1 MIARPSPQTMRLLV
15 RWREM
20 WRRAARALAEL
31 LPKGLYRRSLLIV
44 ILPMVLLQTAVTFVF
59 MQHHWDLVTRRLSEA
74 VARDVGALTDLYRK
88 LPPNAENDL
97 FLTNL
102 ASERFRMDATLLP
115 AGPLPPPMPKSFFD
129 ALDPLTRTLP
139 SQLKHQVQEPFWI
152 DTVGRSGLMEIRVDL
167 GGRVLRLVTRRA
179 LAYEANAHIFVLWM
193 LAAMIVLLTVAI
205 IFLRNQIRPILR
217 LARAAEDFGKGRDL
231 DFSPHGAREVR
242 QAGYAFIE
250 MKRRIERATE
260 QRTAMLNGVSH
271 DLRTILT
278 RFKLS
283 LALLDNSADSELLQ
297 KDVDEMGRILEGY
310 LAFARGDPA
319 EVSAPTN
326 LGELLEDLQADA
338 ARHGGEIGLETRGD
352 LEIRVRPMALKRC
365 IGNLVAN
372 AQRHADTVRILA
384 IRECKFVFVVVDDD
398 GKGIPVEH
406 REDVFRPF
414 YRLDE
419 ARNQDEG
426 GAGLGLAIARD
437 IARSHGGDITLSDSP
452 MGGLRAAIRIPV

>member
-1 MIARPSPQTMRLLV
+1 MMSWPKFRILRLLA
-15 RWREM
+15 RARDL
-20 WRRAARALAEL
+20 WRRAARGLADV
-31 LPKGLYRRSLLIV
+31 LPKGLYKRSLLIV

-59 MQHHWDLVTRRLSEA
+59 MQHHWELVTRRLSEA
-74 VARDVGALTDLYRK
+74 VARDVGALIDLYEK
-88 LPPNAENDL
+88 LPPGDDDA
-97 FLTNL
+97 FLASL

-115 AGPLPPPMPKSFFD
+115 EGPLPPPLPRSFFD

-139 SQLKHQVQEPFWI
+139 SELRTQVRPPFWI

-167 GGRVLRLVTRRA
+167 GDRVLRLVTRRA

-193 LAAMIVLLTVAI
+193 LAAMVVLLTVAI

-217 LARAAEDFGKGRDL
+217 LARAAEDFGKGREL
-231 DFSPHGAREVR
+231 EFNPHGAREVR

-297 KDVDEMGRILEGY
+297 KDVDEMGMMLEGY
-310 LAFARGDPA
+310 LAFARGD
-319 EVSAPTN
+319 S
-326 LGELLEDLQADA
+326 GETATLSDIGVLLEEVRADA
-338 ARHGGEIGLETRGD
+338 ERHGAEIGLKVNGN
-352 LEIRVRPMALKRC
+352 LKIRVRPMAIRRC
-365 IGNLVAN
+365 VGNLVAN
-372 AQRHADTVRILA
+372 AQRHADHVA
-384 IRECKFVFVVVDDD
+384 IAADRELKFVSIIVDDD
-398 GKGIPVEH
+398 GEGIPPFY
-406 REDVFRPF
+406 REEVFRPF
-414 YRLDE
+414 VRLDE
-419 ARNQDEG
+419 SRNQDEG

-437 IARSHGGDITLSDSP
+437 IARSHGGDIALSDSP
-452 MGGLRAAIRIPV
+452 MGGLRAAVRLPI

>member
-1 MIARPSPQTMRLLV
+1 MSGRLAFGKL
-15 RWREM
+15 RLMAQIRM
-20 WRRAARALAEL
+20 LWRRAARGLADV

-44 ILPMVLLQTAVTFVF
+44 IVPMVLLQTAVTFVF
-59 MQHHWDLVTRRLSEA
+59 MQHQWDLVARRLSDA
-74 VARDVGALTDLYRK
+74 VARDVGALTDLYQK
-88 LPPNAENDL
+88 LAPGDDDASL
-97 FLTNL
+97 VNL
-102 ASERFRMDATLLP
+102 ASERFHMDASLLP
-115 AGPLPPPMPKSFFD
+115 AGPLPPLMPRSFYG

-139 SQLKHQVQEPFWI
+139 KELKKQIAQPFWI

-167 GGRVLRLVTRRA
+167 GGRVLRVVTRRA

-193 LAAMIVLLTVAI
+193 LGAMIVLLTVAI

-217 LARAAEDFGKGRDL
+217 LAKAAEDFGKGRDL

-242 QAGYAFIE
+242 QAGHAFIE

-271 DLRTILT
+271 DLRTMLT

-283 LALLDNSADSELLQ
+283 LALLDNSADSEFLQ
-297 KDVDEMGRILEGY
+297 KDVDEMGQMLEGY
-310 LAFARGDPA
+310 LAFARGDA
-319 EVSAPTN
+319 
-326 LGELLEDLQADA
+326 GEATARVNIASMLEDLRA
-338 ARHGGEIGLETRGD
+338 ASERHGASLGVETRGNLD
-352 LEIRVRPMALKRC
+352 IRIRPMAMKRC
-365 IGNLVAN
+365 VGNLVAN
-372 AQRHADTVRILA
+372 AHRHADNVRISA
-384 IRECKFVFVVVDDD
+384 IREAQFLSIVVDDD
-398 GKGIPVEH
+398 GAGIDPAF

-426 GAGLGLAIARD
+426 GSGLGLAIARD

-452 MGGLRAAIRIPV
+452 MGGLRAAVRIPI

>member
-1 MIARPSPQTMRLLV
+1 VT
-15 RWREM
+15 
-20 WRRAARALAEL
+20 RRLAEM

-44 ILPMVLLQTAVTFVF
+44 IVPMVLLQTAVTFAF

-74 VARDVGALTDLYRK
+74 VARDVGALTDLYQK
-88 LPPNAENDL
+88 LPPGESDSLLA
-97 FLTNL
+97 NL

-115 AGPLPPPMPKSFFD
+115 AGPLPPRMPRSFYR

-139 SQLKHQVQEPFWI
+139 NEIRKQIAQPFWI

-167 GGRVLRLVTRRA
+167 GDRVLRLMTRRA

-193 LAAMIVLLTVAI
+193 LGAMIVLLTVAI

-217 LARAAEDFGKGRDL
+217 LAKAAEDFGKGRNL
-231 DFSPHGAREVR
+231 DFTPHGAREVR
-242 QAGYAFIE
+242 QAGHAFIE
-250 MKRRIERATE
+250 MKRRVERASE
-260 QRTAMLNGVSH
+260 QRTTMLNGVSH
-271 DLRTILT
+271 DLRTMLT

-297 KDVDEMGRILEGY
+297 KDVDEMGQMLEGY
-310 LAFARGDPA
+310 LAFARGDA
-319 EVSAPTN
+319 
-326 LGELLEDLQADA
+326 GESTARVNVRSILEDLRTASE
-338 ARHGGEIGLETRGD
+338 RHGASLGVETRGD
-352 LEIRVRPMALKRC
+352 LNIRIRPMAMKRC
-365 IGNLVAN
+365 VGNLVVN
-372 AQRHADTVRILA
+372 AQRHAETVRVSA
-384 IRECKFVFVVVDDD
+384 TREAQFVSIVVDDD
-398 GKGIPVEH
+398 GAGIDPAY

-452 MGGLRAAIRIPV
+452 MGGLRAAVRIPI

>member
-1 MIARPSPQTMRLLV
+1 MSSLV
-15 RWREM
+15 TFRSLRVLAQIRM
-20 WRRAARALAEL
+20 AWRRGARRLAEV
-31 LPKGLYRRSLLIV
+31 LPKGLYKRSLLIV
-44 ILPMVLLQTAVTFVF
+44 IVPMVLLQTAVTFAF
-59 MQHHWDLVTRRLSEA
+59 MQHHWELVTRRLSEA
-74 VARDVGALTDLYRK
+74 VARDVGALTDLYQK
-88 LPPNAENDL
+88 LPPGADDA
-97 FLTNL
+97 FLANL

-115 AGPLPPPMPKSFFD
+115 AGPLPPAMPKSFYG

-139 SQLKHQVQEPFWI
+139 NQIRRQIAQPFWL
-152 DTVGRSGLMEIRVDL
+152 DTIGRSGLMEIRVDL
-167 GGRVLRLVTRRA
+167 GDRVLRLVTRRA

-193 LAAMIVLLTVAI
+193 LGAMIVLLTVAI

-283 LALLDNSADSELLQ
+283 LALLDNSSDSEFLQ
-297 KDVDEMGRILEGY
+297 KDVDEMGQMLEGY
-310 LAFARGDPA
+310 LAFARGD
-319 EVSAPTN
+319 T
-326 LGELLEDLQADA
+326 GESTTRINIRSLLEDLRADSE
-338 ARHGGEIGLETRGD
+338 RHGAELGVETRGD
-352 LEIRVRPMALKRC
+352 LDIRVRPVAMKRC
-365 IGNLVAN
+365 VGNLVAN
-372 AQRHADTVRILA
+372 AQRHADRVRVSA
-384 IRECKFVFVVVDDD
+384 IREAQFVSIVVDDD
-398 GKGIPVEH
+398 GSGIALSH

-452 MGGLRAAIRIPV
+452 MGGLRAAVRIPL

>member
-1 MIARPSPQTMRLLV
+1 MSERLAFHKLRLLAQI
-15 RWREM
+15 RM
-20 WRRAARALAEL
+20 LWRRAARGLAEM
-31 LPKGLYRRSLLIV
+31 LPKGLYKRSLLIV
-44 ILPMVLLQTAVTFVF
+44 VVPMVLLQSAVTLAF

-74 VARDVGALTDLYRK
+74 VARDVGALTDLYQR
-88 LPPNAENDL
+88 LPPGEDDVSLAS
-97 FLTNL
+97 L
-102 ASERFRMDATLLP
+102 ASERFRMDASLLP
-115 AGPLPPPMPKSFFD
+115 ASPLPPVMPRSFYG

-139 SQLKHQVQEPFWI
+139 KEIRKQITQPFWI

-193 LAAMIVLLTVAI
+193 LGAMIVLLTVAI

-217 LARAAEDFGKGRDL
+217 LAKAAEDFGKGRNL

-242 QAGYAFIE
+242 QAGHAFIE
-250 MKRRIERATE
+250 MKRRVERATE

-271 DLRTILT
+271 DLRTMLT

-297 KDVDEMGRILEGY
+297 KDVDEMGQMLEGY
-310 LAFARGDPA
+310 LSFARGD
-319 EVSAPTN
+319 T
-326 LGELLEDLQADA
+326 GESTARVNVGSMLEDLRA
-338 ARHGGEIGLETRGD
+338 ASERHGASLGVETRGD
-352 LEIRVRPMALKRC
+352 LDIRIRPMAMKRC
-365 IGNLVAN
+365 VGNLVAN
-372 AQRHADTVRILA
+372 AQRHADRVRVSA
-384 IRECKFVFVVVDDD
+384 VREAQFVSIVVDDD
-398 GKGIPVEH
+398 GAGIDPAY

-452 MGGLRAAIRIPV
+452 LGGLRAAVRIPV

>member
-1 MIARPSPQTMRLLV
+1 MRERAAFRNL
-15 RWREM
+15 RWLAQIRM
-20 WRRAARALAEL
+20 LWRRAARGVAEM
-31 LPKGLYRRSLLIV
+31 LPKGLYKRSLLIV
-44 ILPMVLLQTAVTFVF
+44 IVPMVLLQTAVTFAF

-74 VARDVGALTDLYRK
+74 VARDVGALTDLYQK
-88 LPPNAENDL
+88 LRPGADDT

-102 ASERFRMDATLLP
+102 ASERFRIDATLLP
-115 AGPLPPPMPKSFFD
+115 GGPLPPVMPRSFYG
-129 ALDPLTRTLP
+129 ALDPLTRILP
-139 SQLKHQVQEPFWI
+139 NEIRKQVAQPFWL

-193 LAAMIVLLTVAI
+193 LGAMIVLLTVAI

-242 QAGYAFIE
+242 QAGHAFIQ
-250 MKRRIERATE
+250 MKRRIERATD

-283 LALLDNSADSELLQ
+283 LALLDNSPDSEFLQ
-297 KDVDEMGRILEGY
+297 KDVDEMGQMLEGY
-310 LAFARGDPA
+310 LAFARGD
-319 EVSAPTN
+319 T
-326 LGELLEDLQADA
+326 GELTARINIGSILEDLRADCE
-338 ARHGGEIGLETRGD
+338 RHGAELGVETRGD
-352 LEIRVRPMALKRC
+352 LDIRVRPMAMKRC
-365 IGNLVAN
+365 VGNLVAN
-372 AQRHADTVRILA
+372 AQRHADRVRVSA
-384 IRECKFVFVVVDDD
+384 TREAQFVSIVIEDD
-398 GKGIPVEH
+398 GTGIAPAH

-452 MGGLRAAIRIPV
+452 MGGLRAAVRIPV

>member
-1 MIARPSPQTMRLLV
+1 MTERLAFRRLRLLAQV
-15 RWREM
+15 RLL
-20 WRRAARALAEL
+20 WRRAARGLAER

-44 ILPMVLLQTAVTFVF
+44 IVPMVLLQSAVTFVF
-59 MQHHWDLVTRRLSEA
+59 MQHQWDLVARRLSEA
-74 VARDVGALTDLYRK
+74 VARDIGALTDLYQR
-88 LPPNAENDL
+88 LPPGEDDASL
-97 FLTNL
+97 ASL
-102 ASERFRMDATLLP
+102 ASERFRMDASLLP
-115 AGPLPPPMPKSFFD
+115 SGALPPVMPRSFSG

-139 SQLKHQVQEPFWI
+139 KEIKKQISEPFWI

-193 LAAMIVLLTVAI
+193 LGAMIVLLTVAI

-217 LARAAEDFGKGRDL
+217 LAKAAEDFGKGRDL

-242 QAGYAFIE
+242 QAGHAFIE
-250 MKRRIERATE
+250 MKRRVERATE

-271 DLRTILT
+271 DLRTMLT

-283 LALLDNSADSELLQ
+283 LALIDNSADSELLQ
-297 KDVDEMGRILEGY
+297 KDVDEMGQMLEGY
-310 LAFARGDPA
+310 LAFARGD
-319 EVSAPTN
+319 T
-326 LGELLEDLQADA
+326 GEATARINVGSILEDLRA
-338 ARHGGEIGLETRGD
+338 ASERHGASLGVETRGD
-352 LEIRVRPMALKRC
+352 LDIRIRPMAMKRC
-365 IGNLVAN
+365 VGNLVAN
-372 AQRHADTVRILA
+372 AHRHADHVRVSA
-384 IRECKFVFVVVDDD
+384 IREAQFVSIVVDDD
-398 GKGIPVEH
+398 GAGIDPAY

-452 MGGLRAAIRIPV
+452 MGGLRAAVRIPV

>member
-1 MIARPSPQTMRLLV
+1 MRERAAFRNLRLLAQI
-15 RWREM
+15 RM
-20 WRRAARALAEL
+20 LWRRAARGVAEM
-31 LPKGLYRRSLLIV
+31 LPKGLYKRSLLIV
-44 ILPMVLLQTAVTFVF
+44 IVPMVLLQTAVTFAF

-74 VARDVGALTDLYRK
+74 VARDVGALTDLYQK
-88 LPPNAENDL
+88 LPPGDDDT
-97 FLTNL
+97 FLIKL

-115 AGPLPPPMPKSFFD
+115 AGPLPPLMPRSFYG
-129 ALDPLTRTLP
+129 ALDPLTRILP
-139 SQLKHQVQEPFWI
+139 NEIRKQVAQPFWL

-193 LAAMIVLLTVAI
+193 LGAMIVLLTVAI

-242 QAGYAFIE
+242 QAGHAFIQ

-271 DLRTILT
+271 DLRTMLT

-297 KDVDEMGRILEGY
+297 KDVDEMGQMLEGY
-310 LAFARGDPA
+310 LAFARGDA
-319 EVSAPTN
+319 
-326 LGELLEDLQADA
+326 GESTTRINIASILEDLRADSE
-338 ARHGGEIGLETRGD
+338 RHGAELGLETRGD
-352 LEIRVRPMALKRC
+352 LDIRVRPMAMKRC
-365 IGNLVAN
+365 VGNLIAN
-372 AQRHADTVRILA
+372 AQRHADRVRVSA
-384 IRECKFVFVVVDDD
+384 TREAQFVSIVVDDD
-398 GKGIPVEH
+398 GTGIAPAH

-452 MGGLRAAIRIPV
+452 MGGLRAAVRIPV

>member
-1 MIARPSPQTMRLLV
+1 MKRQTAFRV
-15 RWREM
+15 RRSLAKTREL
-20 WRRAARALAEL
+20 WRRAARGLADI
-31 LPKGLYRRSLLIV
+31 LPKGLYKRSLLIV
-44 ILPMVLLQTAVTFVF
+44 IVPMVLLQTAVTFAF
-59 MQHHWDLVTRRLSEA
+59 MQHHWELVTRRLSEA
-74 VARDVGALTDLYRK
+74 VARDVGALTDLYQR
-88 LPPNAENDL
+88 LPQGEDDR
-97 FLTNL
+97 FLANL
-102 ASERFRMDATLLP
+102 ASERFRMDATILP
-115 AGPLPPPMPKSFFD
+115 AGPLPPAMPKSFYG

-139 SQLKHQVQEPFWI
+139 SEIRRQIHQPFWL

-193 LAAMIVLLTVAI
+193 LGAMVALLTVAI

-217 LARAAEDFGKGRDL
+217 LARAAEDFGKGRNHT
-231 DFSPHGAREVR
+231 FSPHGAREVR

-250 MKRRIERATE
+250 MKRRVERATE

-283 LALLDNSADSELLQ
+283 LALLDYSPDGELLQ
-297 KDVDEMGRILEGY
+297 KDVDEMERMLEGY
-310 LAFARGDPA
+310 LAFARGD
-319 EVSAPTN
+319 T
-326 LGELLEDLQADA
+326 GESTARINIGSILEDLRTNSE
-338 ARHGGEIGLETRGD
+338 RHGAELGVETRGD
-352 LEIRVRPMALKRC
+352 LDIRVRPMAMKRC
-365 IGNLVAN
+365 VGNLVAN
-372 AQRHADTVRILA
+372 AQRHADRVKVSAT
-384 IRECKFVFVVVDDD
+384 REAQFVSIVVDDD
-398 GKGIPVEH
+398 GSGIAQAH

-452 MGGLRAAIRIPV
+452 LGGLRAAVRIPV

>member
-1 MIARPSPQTMRLLV
+1 MIQRSLFRSLARIRKL
-15 RWREM
+15 
-20 WRRAARALAEL
+20 WRRAARGLAEM
-31 LPKGLYRRSLLIV
+31 LPKGLYKRSLLIV
-44 ILPMVLLQTAVTFVF
+44 IAPMVLLQTAVTFVF

-74 VARDVGALTDLYRK
+74 VARDVGALTDLYQK
-88 LPPNAENDL
+88 LPAGQDDT
-97 FLTNL
+97 FLGNL
-102 ASERFRMDATLLP
+102 ASERFRMDATVLP
-115 AGPLPPPMPKSFFD
+115 AGPLPPAMPESFYS

-139 SQLKHQVQEPFWI
+139 NEIRKQVGEPFWI
-152 DTVGRSGLMEIRVDL
+152 DTIGRSGLMEIRVDL
-167 GGRVLRLVTRRA
+167 GDRVLRLVTRRA

-193 LAAMIVLLTVAI
+193 LGAMILLLTVAI

-217 LARAAEDFGKGRDL
+217 LARAAEDFGKGRNI

-250 MKRRIERATE
+250 MKRRVERATE

-283 LALLDNSADSELLQ
+283 LALMDNSADSEPLQ
-297 KDVDEMGRILEGY
+297 KDVDEMARMLEGY
-310 LAFARGDPA
+310 LAFARGDA
-319 EVSAPTN
+319 
-326 LGELLEDLQADA
+326 GESTAQINVRTILEDLRADSE
-338 ARHGGEIGLETRGD
+338 RHGAELGLDTRGD
-352 LEIRVRPMALKRC
+352 LDIRVRPMAMKRC
-365 IGNLVAN
+365 LGNLVAN
-372 AQRHADTVRILA
+372 AQRHAEHVRVSA
-384 IRECKFVFVVVDDD
+384 SREARFVSIVVDDD
-398 GKGIPVEH
+398 GSGIAPAH

-437 IARSHGGDITLSDSP
+437 IARSHGGDITLSESP
-452 MGGLRAAIRIPV
+452 MGGLRAAVKIPV

>member
-1 MIARPSPQTMRLLV
+1 MRERTPFRSLRLLAQI
-15 RWREM
+15 RM
-20 WRRAARALAEL
+20 LWRRAARGLAEI
-31 LPKGLYRRSLLIV
+31 LPKGLYKRSLLIV
-44 ILPMVLLQTAVTFVF
+44 IVPMVLLQTAVTFAF

-74 VARDVGALTDLYRK
+74 VARDVGALTDLYKK
-88 LPPNAENDL
+88 LPPGDDDT
-97 FLTNL
+97 FLDNL

-115 AGPLPPPMPKSFFD
+115 PGPLPPVMPRSFYG
-129 ALDPLTRTLP
+129 ALDPLTRVLP
-139 SQLKHQVQEPFWI
+139 NEIRKQVAQPFWL

-193 LAAMIVLLTVAI
+193 LGAMIVLLTVAI

-242 QAGYAFIE
+242 QAGHAFIQ
-250 MKRRIERATE
+250 MKRRVERATE

-283 LALLDNSADSELLQ
+283 LALLDNSPDSEFLQ
-297 KDVDEMGRILEGY
+297 KDVDEMGQMLEGY
-310 LAFARGDPA
+310 LAFARGD
-319 EVSAPTN
+319 T
-326 LGELLEDLQADA
+326 GESTARINIGSILEDLRADSE
-338 ARHGGEIGLETRGD
+338 RHGAELGVETRGD
-352 LEIRVRPMALKRC
+352 LDIRVRPMAMKRC
-365 IGNLVAN
+365 VGNLVAN
-372 AQRHADTVRILA
+372 AQRHADHVRVSA
-384 IRECKFVFVVVDDD
+384 TRESQFVSIVVDDD
-398 GKGIPVEH
+398 GAGIAQAH

-452 MGGLRAAIRIPV
+452 LGGLRAAVRIPV

>member
-1 MIARPSPQTMRLLV
+1 MSEQLAFHKLRLLAQI
-15 RWREM
+15 RM
-20 WRRAARALAEL
+20 LWRRAARGLAEM
-31 LPKGLYRRSLLIV
+31 LPKGLYKRSLLIV
-44 ILPMVLLQTAVTFVF
+44 VVPMVLLQSAVTLVF
-59 MQHHWDLVTRRLSEA
+59 MQHHWDLVTRRLSDA
-74 VARDVGALTDLYRK
+74 VARDVGALTDLYQR
-88 LPPNAENDL
+88 LPPGQDDASL
-97 FLTNL
+97 ASL
-102 ASERFRMDATLLP
+102 ASERFRMDASLLP
-115 AGPLPPPMPKSFFD
+115 PGPLPPVMPRSFYG

-139 SQLKHQVQEPFWI
+139 KEIRKQITQPFWI

-193 LAAMIVLLTVAI
+193 LGAMIVLLTVAI

-217 LARAAEDFGKGRDL
+217 LAKAAEDFGKGRNL

-242 QAGYAFIE
+242 QAGHAFIE
-250 MKRRIERATE
+250 MKRRVERASE

-271 DLRTILT
+271 DLRTMLT

-297 KDVDEMGRILEGY
+297 KDVDEMGQMLEGY
-310 LAFARGDPA
+310 LSFARGD
-319 EVSAPTN
+319 T
-326 LGELLEDLQADA
+326 GESTARINVGSMLEDLRA
-338 ARHGGEIGLETRGD
+338 ASERHGASLGVETRGD
-352 LEIRVRPMALKRC
+352 LDIRIRPMAMKRC
-365 IGNLVAN
+365 VGNLVAN
-372 AQRHADTVRILA
+372 AQRHAERVRVSA
-384 IRECKFVFVVVDDD
+384 IREAQFVSIVVDDD
-398 GKGIPVEH
+398 GAGIDPVY

-452 MGGLRAAIRIPV
+452 MGGLRAAVRIPV

>member
-1 MIARPSPQTMRLLV
+1 MNERPSFRSLRLLAQI
-15 RWREM
+15 RIL
-20 WRRAARALAEL
+20 WRRASRSLAEM
-31 LPKGLYRRSLLIV
+31 LPKGLYKRSLLIV
-44 ILPMVLLQTAVTFVF
+44 VVPMVLLQTAVTFVF

-74 VARDVGALTDLYRK
+74 VARDVGALTDLYQR
-88 LPPNAENDL
+88 LPPGESDAL
-97 FLTNL
+97 LANL

-115 AGPLPPPMPKSFFD
+115 AGPLPPRRPRSFYG

-139 SQLKHQVQEPFWI
+139 NEIRKQIAQPFWI
-152 DTVGRSGLMEIRVDL
+152 DTAGRSGLMEIRVDL
-167 GGRVLRLVTRRA
+167 GERVLRLVTRRA

-193 LAAMIVLLTVAI
+193 LGAMIVLLTVAI

-217 LARAAEDFGKGRDL
+217 LAKAAEDFGKGRNL
-231 DFSPHGAREVR
+231 DFTPHGAREVR
-242 QAGYAFIE
+242 QAGRAFIE

-271 DLRTILT
+271 DLRTMLT

-283 LALLDNSADSELLQ
+283 LALLDSSADSELLQ
-297 KDVDEMGRILEGY
+297 KDVDEMGQMLEGY
-310 LAFARGDPA
+310 LAFARGD
-319 EVSAPTN
+319 T
-326 LGELLEDLQADA
+326 GESTTRVNIRSILEDLRA
-338 ARHGGEIGLETRGD
+338 ASERHGASLGVETRGD
-352 LEIRVRPMALKRC
+352 LDIRIRPMAMKRC
-365 IGNLVAN
+365 VGNLVAN
-372 AQRHADTVRILA
+372 AQRHAETVRVSA
-384 IRECKFVFVVVDDD
+384 IREAQFVSIVVDDD
-398 GKGIPVEH
+398 GAGIEPAY

-452 MGGLRAAIRIPV
+452 MGGLRAAVRIPV

>member
-1 MIARPSPQTMRLLV
+1 MNSRVGFRNLRLLAQI
-15 RWREM
+15 RKA
-20 WRRAARALAEL
+20 WRRAARRVAEM
-31 LPKGLYRRSLLIV
+31 LPKGLYKRSLLIV
-44 ILPMVLLQTAVTFVF
+44 IVPMVLLQTAVTFVF
-59 MQHHWDLVTRRLSEA
+59 MQHHWELVTRRLSEA
-74 VARDVGALTDLYRK
+74 VARDVGALTDLYQK
-88 LPPNAENDL
+88 LPPGQDDT
-97 FLTNL
+97 FLANL

-115 AGPLPPPMPKSFFD
+115 AGPLPPAMPRSFYE

-139 SQLKHQVQEPFWI
+139 NQIRRQIVQPFWL
-152 DTVGRSGLMEIRVDL
+152 DTVGRSGLMEIRIDL
-167 GGRVLRLVTRRA
+167 GDRVLRLVTRRA

-193 LAAMIVLLTVAI
+193 LGAMIVLLTVAV

-250 MKRRIERATE
+250 MKRRVERATE

-283 LALLDNSADSELLQ
+283 LALIDNSADSELLQ
-297 KDVDEMGRILEGY
+297 KDVDEMGQMLEGY
-310 LAFARGDPA
+310 LAFARGD
-319 EVSAPTN
+319 T
-326 LGELLEDLQADA
+326 GESTARVNIGSLLEDLRADSE
-338 ARHGGEIGLETRGD
+338 RHGAELGVETRGD
-352 LEIRVRPMALKRC
+352 LDIRVRPIAMKRC
-365 IGNLVAN
+365 VGNLVAN
-372 AQRHADTVRILA
+372 ALRHAERVRVSA
-384 IRECKFVFVVVDDD
+384 IREAQFVSIVVDDD
-398 GKGIPVEH
+398 GSGIAPAH

-437 IARSHGGDITLSDSP
+437 IARSHGGEITLSDSP
-452 MGGLRAAIRIPV
+452 LGGLRAAVRIPV

>member
-1 MIARPSPQTMRLLV
+1 MRERAAIRSLRLLAQI
-15 RWREM
+15 RKL
-20 WRRAARALAEL
+20 WRRGARSVAEV
-31 LPKGLYRRSLLIV
+31 LPKGLYKRSLLIV
-44 ILPMVLLQTAVTFVF
+44 IVPMVLLQTAVTFEF
-59 MQHHWDLVTRRLSEA
+59 MQHHWELVTRRLSEA
-74 VARDVGALTDLYRK
+74 VARDVGALTDLYQK
-88 LPPNAENDL
+88 LPPGEDDAL
-97 FLTNL
+97 LASL

-115 AGPLPPPMPKSFFD
+115 AGPLPPVMPRSFYG
-129 ALDPLTRTLP
+129 ALDPLTRILP
-139 SQLKHQVQEPFWI
+139 SEIRKQVHQPFWL

-167 GGRVLRLVTRRA
+167 GSRVLRLVTRRA

-193 LAAMIVLLTVAI
+193 LGAMVVLLTVAI

-242 QAGYAFIE
+242 QAGHAFIE

-271 DLRTILT
+271 DLRTMLT

-297 KDVDEMGRILEGY
+297 KDVDEMGQMLEGY
-310 LAFARGDPA
+310 LAFARGDA
-319 EVSAPTN
+319 
-326 LGELLEDLQADA
+326 GESIARINIGSILDDLKADSE
-338 ARHGGEIGLETRGD
+338 RHGSELGVETRGD
-352 LEIRVRPMALKRC
+352 LDIRVRPIAMKRC
-365 IGNLVAN
+365 VGNLVAN
-372 AQRHADTVRILA
+372 AHRHADRVRVSA
-384 IRECKFVFVVVDDD
+384 TREAQFVSIVVDDD
-398 GKGIPVEH
+398 GSGIAPAH

-426 GAGLGLAIARD
+426 GTGLGLAIARD

-452 MGGLRAAIRIPV
+452 MGGLRAAVRIPV